1 MAVLPRH
8 ILLKSDAFAMM
19 DGLRFLNFY
28 GRRYSQEDKI
38 QLPPTGLEYLP
49 NALRYL
55 RWDGFPSKSLPPSFR
70 AEHLVELHL
79 RGSKL
84 EKLWTGVKDVGNL
97 RKINLSDSSYLMEI
111 PDLSMAKNLECFNFR
126 SCLFLRF

>member
-1 MAVLPRH
+1 MSVLPRH
-8 ILLKSDAFAMM
+8 ILLKSDAFARM

-28 GRRYSQEDKI
+28 GRRDSQEDKM
-38 QLPPTGLEYLP
+38 QLPPTGLLEYLP
-49 NALRYL
+49 NELRYL

-84 EKLWTGVKDVGNL
+84 VRLWTGVKV
-97 RKINLSDSSYLMEI
+97 
-111 PDLSMAKNLECFNFR
+111 
-126 SCLFLRF
+126 